1 MSDRYCEQ
9 TEFVRLLR
17 KIFGTKMSFQ
27 KFRAWPCFTKAYASQ
42 WARRWAS
49 RWALAAALIVCS
61 VGLIGGQPAWAQ
73 AVIEAAPTSAPA
85 VPNTQ
90 ALFEAHCSSCHAHGG
105 NLIRRGKNLQQKTLL
120 RNGYGE
126 MGAIATLITQGK
138 GVMPAYADRLGESE
152 IEAIAQYVLEQ
163 AKTGWP

>member
-1 MSDRYCEQ
+1 MSVKD
-9 TEFVRLLR
+9 VSVWP
-17 KIFGTKMSFQ
+17 SFATA
-27 KFRAWPCFTKAYASQ
+27 FFS
-42 WARRWAS
+42 RWAS
-49 RWALAAALIVCS
+49 RWALAAALIAFACC
-61 VGLIGGQPAWAQ
+61 VGLIGGGQPAWAQ
-73 AVIEAAPTSAPA
+73 AVPEASAAAPVAPN
-85 VPNTQ
+85 PQ

-126 MGAIATLITQGK
+126 VGAIAPLITQGK

-163 AKTGWP
+163 AKIGWP